1 MGFLRP
7 YFMANFEA
15 FDGTF
20 RLAQTSYLLKSAPL
34 LHAQSYHPIFHGF
47 ANIVHILFCS
57 VQIKKKTSRLS
68 KLHHLMIRYL
78 VKQHEISR
86 KTTIEKPLGQGGK
99 KFLNAEPISAKYL
112 CTGYNKVQLIVLF
125 LKPNLLHVNQILNPQ
140 ISL

>member
-57 VQIKKKTSRLS
+57 VQIKKKLLVCQNYIILCLDIWLS
-68 KLHHLMIRYL
+68 SMKFL
-78 VKQHEISR
+78 
-86 KTTIEKPLGQGGK
+86 EKPRSK
-99 KFLNAEPISAKYL
+99 
-112 CTGYNKVQLIVLF
+112 
-125 LKPNLLHVNQILNPQ
+125 NL
-140 ISL
+140 

>member
-1 MGFLRP
+1 
-7 YFMANFEA
+7 MANFEA

-68 KLHHLMIRYL
+68 KLHHLMLRYL

-86 KTTIEKPLGQGGK
+86 KTTIEKPLG
-99 KFLNAEPISAKYL
+99 
-112 CTGYNKVQLIVLF
+112 
-125 LKPNLLHVNQILNPQ
+125 
-140 ISL
+140 